1 MTTIDVARKYIGQK
15 ELPGNKFVDDPK
27 VAGDLGE
34 RIKKAGQK
42 DGEAWCAYFVEA
54 VLRETYPTR
63 SAEIDKYISASAVK
77 TFENL
82 KKAGYKVNKLP
93 TVGDI
98 VVWQRYKDGEK
109 TWQGHVGIVSKV
121 INGNVFKAIE
131 GNTNSSGS
139 REGDSVQEKTRTCSV
154 LTNGLNVLGF
164 VTF

>member
-15 ELPGNKFVDDPK
+15 ELPGNRFIDDPK

-54 VLRETYPTR
+54 VLREAYPTR

-82 KKAGYKVNKLP
+82 KNAKYKVSKLP

-98 VVWQRYKDGEK
+98 VVWQKYKDGEK
-109 TWQGHVGIVSKV
+109 TWQGHIGIVSKV
-121 INGNVFKAIE
+121 INGNVFMAIE
-131 GNTNSSGS
+131 GNTSDGKS
-139 REGDSVQEKTRTCSV
+139 REGTTVMEHRRTLSV
-154 LTNGLNVLGF
+154 LTTGLNVMGF
-164 VTF
+164 ITF